1 MNGLVLAGGES
12 TRIGMDKAIIDY
24 HGQPKYIH
32 VYKLLEKCCDQVFVS
47 SKEKRYP
54 LPTILDLPEFHSLG
68 LIAGVFSAF
77 EEFCLPRS

>member
-32 VYKLLEKCCDQVFVS
+32 VYKLLENMFQLNFQILFFLR
-47 SKEKRYP
+47 SKTLVLLYN
-54 LPTILDLPEFHSLG
+54 
-68 LIAGVFSAF
+68 
-77 EEFCLPRS
+77 

>member
-24 HGQPKYIH
+24 HGQPKHIH

-47 SKEKRYP
+47 SKEKRYS
-54 LPTILDLPEFHSLG
+54 LPTILYLLDFQ
-68 LIAGVFSAF
+68 
-77 EEFCLPRS
+77 